1 MKEDWQEVWKKSESD
16 RCTDSKN
23 RLNRMIQLHKLTKAH
38 YKTESNVFCTYKTIV
53 ELWWEE
59 ATADSTHSE
68 LADWKMCDK
77 AVNTHF

>member
-1 MKEDWQEVWKKSESD
+1 
-16 RCTDSKN
+16 
-23 RLNRMIQLHKLTKAH
+23 MIQLHKLTKAH